1 MFTTRKNHLSTK
13 LFKLLQQ
20 GIEEPE
26 IENRIDYYRPWFRLV
41 NEFIRLESIECK
53 SPTKWALEIISQR
66 GDNSVFT
73 VKYNHTQIIELVECY
88 DGKFIGGIWVPEKGL
103 NVMFDVKAISSMKLI
118 TLKKI

>member
-1 MFTTRKNHLSTK
+1 MFTTRKNHLSTE

-53 SPTKWALEIISQR
+53 SPTQWALEIISQR
-66 GDNSVFT
+66 EDYLIT
-73 VKYNHTQIIELVECY
+73 LTYNYTQISKLIEYYEGKYIGNIYIPKSQFYAMVSVEN
-88 DGKFIGGIWVPEKGL
+88 IL
-103 NVMFDVKAISSMKLI
+103 SMKLI
-118 TLKKI
+118 TL